1 MYEITTAAFNES
13 PLIAIGDL
21 RVRAAAILTVQPIGA
36 RKLAVRLTDGTERI
50 AYGATLED
58 FDRIKRSDTQE
69 VTP

>member
-13 PLIAIGDL
+13 PLIAIGNL
-21 RVRAAAILTVQPIGA
+21 RVRAAAILTVQPIDA
-36 RKLAVRLTDGTERI
+36 SKLAVRLTDGTERV

-58 FDRIKRSDTQE
+58 FDRIQRQRQQE